1 MQFEQY
7 CYGRREELK
16 TVHVGNWEKS
26 KIKENLR
33 YFVFQ
38 DQEELEAFLFENLRN
53 SEIFSLKIWEVLKD
67 FPSKLKKVWDFLS
80 E

>member
-1 MQFEQY
+1 MLSVASSVSIMQFEQY

-16 TVHVGNWEKS
+16 TVHLGKWKNW

-38 DQEELEAFLFENLRN
+38 NQEELEAILSENLRN
-53 SEIFSLKIWEVLKD
+53 SEIFSLKI
-67 FPSKLKKVWDFLS
+67 
-80 E
+80 